1 MICSK
6 IVYSKNKA
14 VLTQEIVTV
23 SPIRKESSLPNLCA
37 SLKMLPLLRR
47 QDGWA
52 CLYNN
57 MYVLPRTS
65 ALDCSLSSL
74 TILNSGVS
82 RDSLIQ

>member
-47 QDGWA
+47 QDG
-52 CLYNN
+52 
-57 MYVLPRTS
+57 
-65 ALDCSLSSL
+65 
-74 TILNSGVS
+74 
-82 RDSLIQ
+82 